1 MITSSQIKGASMCH
15 LVKQYNIM
23 SRGTTY
29 EPTCTITEAHTNPTS
44 SIHHLVFLLSAV
56 PLSLHRITF
65 LILLI
70 TCVFIFLVDI
80 LEESE
85 RKIHNHCSI
94 ISVL

>member
-1 MITSSQIKGASMCH
+1 MNQHVPLQKHTPIQQV
-15 LVKQYNIM
+15 LYNH
-23 SRGTTY
+23 
-29 EPTCTITEAHTNPTS
+29 PN
-44 SIHHLVFLLSAV
+44 LVFLLSAV